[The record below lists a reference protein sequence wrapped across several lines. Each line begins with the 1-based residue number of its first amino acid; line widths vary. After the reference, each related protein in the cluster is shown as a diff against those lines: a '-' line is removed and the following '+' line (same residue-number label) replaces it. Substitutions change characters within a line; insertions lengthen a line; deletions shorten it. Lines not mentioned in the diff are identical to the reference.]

1 MHKPPTSP
9 HPEKPQI
16 NQKSGWFARFRA
28 QPGFKTAVVAFF
40 LAVALGIGAPAA
52 YALWSSS
59 ASLNLQ
65 VRTAA
70 PPGPALPPGT
80 SLISAQPA
88 YADRPGPATGL
99 TCGWL
104 QSKMQMI
111 NNSHTDTRFSWSPA
125 AGATSYVVSVRNN
138 TGTFAYDQSQT
149 VSTPEA
155 VFRFKRQLSESNG
168 DPKPGATPFYSD
180 YALRILPMKNGVP
193 GDPYYRT
200 YQNNHHNGTICHGGD
215 AGSASPTGSIAAL
228 TCSALPWGTST
239 AYSELVLSW
248 PRAANATS
256 YSVSIISITGN
267 AGAESTVTGT
277 TAAFRIAPKPGAGS
291 PFIGDYTVR
300 VQPMNGTV
308 AGDPVTRTYRVGDN
322 YHGCW

>member
-1 MHKPPTSP
+1 MHHTTPTP
-9 HPEKPQI
+9 QHPEKPQL
-16 NQKSGWFARFRA
+16 NSKPGWFARLRA
-28 QPGFKTAVVAFF
+28 QPGFKTAFVAFCVT
-40 LAVALGIGAPAA
+40 VALGLGAPAA

-70 PPGPALPPGT
+70 PPGPVLPPET

-104 QSKMQMI
+104 LSKMQMI
-111 NNSHTDTRFSWSPA
+111 HNSHTDTRFSWSPA
-125 AGATSYVVSVRNN
+125 VGATSYVVSVRNN

-168 DPKPGATPFYSD
+168 DPKPEATPFYSN

-193 GDPYYRT
+193 GDPYYLT
-200 YQNNHHNGTICHGGD
+200 YQNNHHNGSICNDGD

-228 TCSALPWGTST
+228 TCKPLDWNSTST
-239 AYSELVLSW
+239 HSELALSW

-256 YSVSIISITGN
+256 YSVMIKSNNGT

-277 TAAFRIAPKPGAGS
+277 TAAFRVEPKPAGAEFLGR
-291 PFIGDYTVR
+291 YTVR
-300 VQPMNGTV
+300 VQPLNGTA
-308 AGDPVTRTYRVGDN
+308 AGDPVYRTYQLGKN
-322 YHGCW
+322 SHECW